1 MHPLTFKKAVAAARL
16 LTEVRITRKRTSQF
30 VERRF
35 EHLHI
40 IWCLDSFKKFE
51 LGIVDNDTDWPT
63 PTNISKDLVRLAW
76 EGLSV
81 GDMLEICDFIAL
93 LAISIYVGYR
103 QNVLELLR
111 NPILKS
117 IDFKLVDAVVSEVSL
132 KMMMQVK
139 VSWDGV
145 EVILNDHNFTSPLL
159 SSFASCYNERSY
171 TSALRNAACIGSL
184 PVVNLLLKDGRATEI
199 DDAMVWA
206 ADKGQIHIVQRLL
219 EDPRLDFDTKYSPI
233 NKAAQNGHVAVLA
246 MLLHDGRYDPSA
258 NDNEVLDH
266 SYDDNIEI
274 LEMLLK
280 DGRCDPMSKNGQFTF
295 RCAVQES
302 KLLVVETYLK
312 DDRVDP
318 TKMNMEEIEGY
329 TECNHFD
336 MRKLLS
342 RHISMQRHG
351 WGVDFNLMRVNA
363 IMTANNCVRIAS
375 TLSLSDISIQVKIM
389 MFIFSPFDLLVT
401 FNQPSKASE
410 IVEKMLFDLLEI
422 RSKRIL
428 IQDVQNNTTKI

>member
-16 LTEVRITRKRTSQF
+16 LTEVSITRDRTRQF

-159 SSFASCYNERSY
+159 SSFASCYNERNY
-171 TSALRNAACIGSL
+171 TSALRDAACDGSL
-184 PVVNLLLKDGRATEI
+184 PVVNLLLEDGRATEI

-206 ADKGQIHIVQRLL
+206 AEYRGQIHIVQRLL

-258 NDNEVLDH
+258 NDNNVLDH

-280 DGRCDPMSKNGQFTF
+280 DGRCDPMSKNAQSSFIS
-295 RCAVQES
+295 AVQ
-302 KLLVVETYLK
+302 KNNLLEVETYLK

-318 TKMNMEEIEGY
+318 TKMNMEKIEG
-329 TECNHFD
+329 ECNHFD

-342 RHISMQRHG
+342 RHISMQHHG

-375 TLSLSDISIQVKIM
+375 TLRLSDISIQVKIM

-401 FNQPSKASE
+401 FNQPTKASE

-428 IQDVQNNTTKI
+428 IQDDTTKT